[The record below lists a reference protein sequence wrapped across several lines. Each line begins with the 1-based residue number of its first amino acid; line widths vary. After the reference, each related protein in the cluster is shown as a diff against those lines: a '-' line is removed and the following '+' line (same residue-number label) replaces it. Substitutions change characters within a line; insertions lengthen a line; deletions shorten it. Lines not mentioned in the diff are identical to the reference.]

1 MAGIP
6 PNFGGNRQF
15 LADPNATGI
24 STIVGDMAAMQLQLI
39 HALDEVIPAG
49 ARAAIN
55 NIADHARQALAASNV
70 SQAREQATREL
81 RPLTRFPVNAWG
93 INANI
98 APIRMHNVPSFTG
111 SDTDTLDVVR
121 WISRVFALAQ
131 ANALTWDAATNL
143 LVQGSSGGAADYIEQ
158 MRDEGKTIHQIVQQL
173 EMRYGDLCTPEE
185 ARVKT
190 NNMTRKED
198 EGLPEFIDRL
208 RLMARMSCRLED
220 DNDARRLAI
229 DVLVEGNIRRV
240 LPTSVRNALE
250 ERVIN
255 RSRMGL
261 PAFTARE
268 IEKEC
273 LDLERRRE
281 ERKSSLQEVGARL
294 KGRIQAIET
303 LPEILSDDDPNS
315 SADEADV
322 GDEGLYHLIREVKV
336 QQNRY
341 ARAGRNVE
349 PQKVFRKAF
358 RSYNDKRQQ
367 QPRYPRDN
375 PYGARQVGQG
385 NVPQGNYQAQ
395 RGPPNRLSDD
405 PIRRTIYE
413 LMDLA
418 NTAKGSCI
426 QCGLEGHYMNNESCA
441 LKDKALMDR
450 ACAKC
455 GKGLHSADDCLKV
468 YQRQYVSQTPQPA
481 AQANQAL
488 ADLLKEI

>member
-1 MAGIP
+1 MADW
-6 PNFGGNRQF
+6 GGNRQF
-15 LADPNATGI
+15 IADPNNTGI

-39 HALDEVIPAG
+39 HALDAVIPAP
-49 ARAAIN
+49 ARAAVN
-55 NIADHARQALAASNV
+55 NIAAHARLALAASNV
-70 SQAREQATREL
+70 SQTREQATREL
-81 RPLTRFPVNAWG
+81 RPLTRLPAVEFG
-93 INANI
+93 DQINI
-98 APIRMHNVPSFTG
+98 ANIRMHNVPTFTG
-111 SDTDTLDVVR
+111 MDTDALDVVR
-121 WISRVFALAQ
+121 WISRIITLAVSHR
-131 ANALTWDAATNL
+131 LTFAATTNL
-143 LVQGSSGGAADYIEQ
+143 MVQGSSGGAADYIEQ
-158 MRDEGKTIHQIVQQL
+158 MRDEGKTLNQIVQQL

-190 NNMTRKED
+190 NNMVRKED

-208 RLMARMSCRLED
+208 RLMARMSCRLTD
-220 DNDARRLAI
+220 DDDARRQAI
-229 DVLVEGNIRRV
+229 DTLVEGNIRRV

-281 ERKSSLQEVGARL
+281 ERKSSLQEVGVRL
-294 KGRIQAIET
+294 KGRVQAIET
-303 LPEILSDDDPNS
+303 LPDILSDDDPNS

-385 NVPQGNYQAQ
+385 AAPQGNYQAQ
-395 RGPPNRLSDD
+395 RGPPNRLSDN
-405 PIRRTIYE
+405 PTRRTILE
-413 LMDLA
+413 LISLA
-418 NTAKGSCI
+418 NIVKGSCI
-426 QCGLEGHYMNNESCA
+426 QCGYEGHYMGNDSCA
-441 LKDKALMDR
+441 LKDKTLMDR
-450 ACAKC
+450 PCVKC

-481 AQANQAL
+481 AQANQAQ
-488 ADLLKEI
+488 ADHLKEN